1 MADIIGVLGE
11 STNTTVATH
20 TVYTVPSG
28 KAARVSI
35 MYRCQVGAGGTGT
48 LLFTVNGVVV
58 WAKGATTASHYIYST
73 PSASMITGAAAP
85 TGASNATTVAPGPEV
100 YYLAAGDIVSFTHG
114 GEAATAMN
122 AQVVGAE
129 VDAT

>member
-11 STNTTVATH
+11 STSTTVATH

-35 MYRCQVGAGGTGT
+35 MYRCQAGGGGAGT
-48 LLFTVNGVVV
+48 LSFAVNGVTV

-100 YYLAAGDIVSFTHG
+100 YYLSAGDIVSFTIA

>member
-28 KAARVSI
+28 KAARCSI
-35 MYRCQVGAGGTGT
+35 MYRHQAGAGGTGT
-48 LLFTVNGVVV
+48 LLVTVNGCVV
-58 WAKGATTASHYIYST
+58 WAKGAITASHYVYST

-85 TGASNATTVAPGPEV
+85 TGASTSTTVAPGPEV
-100 YYLAAGDIVSFTHG
+100 YYLSAGDIISFTIG
-114 GEAATAMN
+114 AEAATAMN
-122 AQVVGAE
+122 IQVVGAE